1 MISKIVRKTTLDIF
15 QVNMKSLFPTRE
27 IRVGAGKS

>member
-1 MISKIVRKTTLDIF
+1 MISKIVRKTTLYIF

-27 IRVGAGKS
+27 ISVGAGKW

>member
-15 QVNMKSLFPTRE
+15 QVNMKSLCPTRE
-27 IRVGAGKS
+27 IRVGAGKW